1 MKFIT
6 IITIMFLIAACGQT
20 SSKKSS
26 ATSTNEKKLVTSS
39 SLDFCPVNYVYSYNL
54 TENLV
59 NQLRINNCLVS
70 EPDCSASDYAET
82 QVRIEQFKG
91 MYAYQADCKT
101 TDGENIWEIH
111 VNDFDDEYAQ
121 IMSLL
126 Y

>member
-6 IITIMFLIAACGQT
+6 IITIIFLIAACGKT
-20 SSKKSS
+20 SAKKTS
-26 ATSTNEKKLVTSS
+26 ATSANEKKLVTSS
-39 SLDFCPVNYVYSYNL
+39 SLEYCPVNYVYSYNT
-54 TENLV
+54 TEQKV
-59 NQLRINNCLVS
+59 TQLKVNNCLIS
-70 EPDCSASDYAET
+70 EPNCSANDYADT
-82 QVRIEQFKG
+82 QLRIEQFKT

-111 VNDFDDEYAQ
+111 LTDFDDEYNQ